1 MIDIKQLLPYYP
13 KPIAENASFHKHI
26 LKEYVEL
33 LTLEHLS
40 QTHYAPKLVFIGG
53 TCLRLVH
60 GIDRFSEDL
69 DFDCKNLS
77 YDEFIQMTD
86 DLIDF
91 LRGNGLT
98 AEVRDKENPSL
109 TAFRRNIYFPG
120 LLFEMNLTGHREE
133 RFLMTV
139 FDKPNDQRE
148 LAHFGMARKRGC
160 ETTKIEAQG
169 QGVSYVPETAI
180 VNRNGFLFTVSVPTK
195 SVMLSMKLSAL
206 LARAK
211 GRDFYDTIFLWQQ
224 AEPDYDFLIKRCG
237 ISTPKELKASLDE
250 KMAETNLRD
259 KQKDFQHLLLA
270 GNAGSRIILFK
281 DFFESKLNTMLV

>member
-1 MIDIKQLLPYYP
+1 MIDIKQLLAYYP

-33 LTLEHLS
+33 LALEHLS

-86 DLIDF
+86 DLIGF

-98 AEVRDKENPSL
+98 AEVRDKENTRL
-109 TAFRRNIYFPG
+109 TAYRRNIYFPG

-133 RFLMTV
+133 RFLM
-139 FDKPNDQRE
+139 
-148 LAHFGMARKRGC
+148 
-160 ETTKIEAQG
+160 KIEAQD

-180 VNRNGFLFTVSVPTK
+180 VNRNGFLFTVSVPSK

-224 AEPDYDFLIKRCG
+224 AEPDYPFLVKRCG
-237 ISTPKELKASLDE
+237 ISTPNELKASLDE
-250 KMAETNLRD
+250 KLAETNLHD
-259 KQKDFQHLLLA
+259 KQKDFQHLLFT
-270 GNAGSRIILFK
+270 GNVGNRILLFK
-281 DFFESKLNTMLV
+281 EFYERMLKV

>member
-13 KPIAENASFHKHI
+13 KTIAENASFHKHI

-33 LTLEHLS
+33 LAMEHLS
-40 QTHYAPKLVFIGG
+40 QTHYAPKLVFIDG

-98 AEVRDKENPSL
+98 AEVRDKENARL
-109 TAFRRNIYFPG
+109 TAYRRNIYFPG

-133 RFLMTV
+133 RFLM
-139 FDKPNDQRE
+139 
-148 LAHFGMARKRGC
+148 
-160 ETTKIEAQG
+160 KIGAQG

-206 LARAK
+206 LARAT

-224 AEPDYDFLIKRCG
+224 AEPDYDFLSKRCG
-237 ISTPKELKASLDE
+237 ISTPEELRDALVHNMSETSL
-250 KMAETNLRD
+250 TD
-259 KQKDFQHLLLA
+259 KQKDFQHLLFA